1 MKILVVDDEPS
12 IHLVVGEL
20 LDAAGYHVLEASDGV
35 QALALARK
43 EQPVLILLDLIMPE
57 MNGLDVVREIRNDPR
72 LKETPIVI
80 LSGIDPE
87 DEVRSALREYGVAEI
102 LRKTEFVTSLI
113 PCVKE
118 ILSKQAHQ
126 VA

>member
-1 MKILVVDDEPS
+1 MKILVVDDEPT
-12 IHLVVGEL
+12 IHQVAGQL
-20 LDAAGYHVLEASDGV
+20 LTSAGYDVLIARDGR
-35 QALALARK
+35 QALLLARK
-43 EQPVLILLDLIMPE
+43 EQPALILLDLIMPE
-57 MNGLDVVREIRNDPR
+57 MNGLDVVREIRSDPR
-72 LKETPIVI
+72 LKETPIAI

-102 LRKTEFVTSLI
+102 LRKTEFVTSL
-113 PCVKE
+113 VSRVRE